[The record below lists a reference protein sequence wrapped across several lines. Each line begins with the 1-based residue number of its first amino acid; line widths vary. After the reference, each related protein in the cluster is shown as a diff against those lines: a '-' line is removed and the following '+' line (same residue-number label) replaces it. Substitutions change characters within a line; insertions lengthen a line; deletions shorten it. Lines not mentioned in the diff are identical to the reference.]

1 MSRGFEVRRR
11 SSHWNCCQARLTGVS
26 MQAKPAV
33 WTVLQY
39 QVATYWLP
47 VLPGRLSWR
56 SLPHRGYV

>member
-1 MSRGFEVRRR
+1 MRIEAALV
-11 SSHWNCCQARLTGVS
+11 ARLTGVG

-33 WTVLQY
+33 WAVLLY
-39 QVATYWLP
+39 QVATYWPP